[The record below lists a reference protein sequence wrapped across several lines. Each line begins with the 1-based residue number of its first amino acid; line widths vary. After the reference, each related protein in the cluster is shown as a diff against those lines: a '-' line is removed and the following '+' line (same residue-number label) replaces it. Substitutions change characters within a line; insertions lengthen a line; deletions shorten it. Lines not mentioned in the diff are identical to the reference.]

1 MDTWIAS
8 TLAIMI
14 MLLWTFMCK
23 FWYRHMFFIHG
34 SKFTHN
40 FKDIGS
46 QKVQMKRREIWNCT
60 HCCCCAVLYSV
71 VSDCDLMDCS
81 PPASSAHG
89 IFQARIL
96 EWVAISYSGR
106 SPQPR
111 AQTCIS
117 CISCVVRQFLYYW
130 PTWKDGIVYAVPSLF
145 SLQKN
150 VSWPLFNTMTQKGAI
165 SVI

>member
-96 EWVAISYSGR
+96 EWVAISYSGG
-106 SPQPR
+106 SSQPR
-111 AQTCIS
+111 DWTCIS
-117 CISCVVRQFLYYW
+117 LSPALAGRFLTTSHLPGNPHDPVCFINSVLRLLQENIYYLRIQVNY
-130 PTWKDGIVYAVPSLF
+130 KI
-145 SLQKN
+145 
-150 VSWPLFNTMTQKGAI
+150 
-165 SVI
+165 